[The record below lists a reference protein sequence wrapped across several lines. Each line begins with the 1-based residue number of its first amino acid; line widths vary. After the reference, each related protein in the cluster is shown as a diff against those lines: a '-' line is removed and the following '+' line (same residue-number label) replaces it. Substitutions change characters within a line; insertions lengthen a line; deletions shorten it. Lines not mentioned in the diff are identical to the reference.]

1 MLPDCGW
8 FGNEDPLVGKV
19 GDLDRRSHLV
29 MHPTAVVGFL
39 KLKNRS
45 NMGLDRTSIEG
56 SRYQHRLLS
65 DLDP

>member
-1 MLPDCGW
+1 
-8 FGNEDPLVGKV
+8 
-19 GDLDRRSHLV
+19 

-56 SRYQHRLLS
+56 SQYQHRLLS
-65 DLDP
+65 DLDL